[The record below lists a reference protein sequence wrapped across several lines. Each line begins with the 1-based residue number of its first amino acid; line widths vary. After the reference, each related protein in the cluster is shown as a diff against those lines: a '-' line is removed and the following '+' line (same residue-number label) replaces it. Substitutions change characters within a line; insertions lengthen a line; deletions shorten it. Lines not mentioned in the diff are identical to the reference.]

1 MAAGRYLD
9 WLGGRSDRPP
19 AASFHPADR
28 QRGPRSLDQLE
39 LHDAVLV
46 GHDASAP
53 EALDLALTQ
62 PDRVGAVV
70 LFNTY
75 YGHDRALHL
84 PEFMA
89 VMADSNRP
97 GPDHRAHHELLDDER
112 QRLWLLYYQAREM
125 GPDPNDPEGV
135 GAASILPEF
144 FPPALPTVEQGP
156 EIPLTTG

>member
-1 MAAGRYLD
+1 MTTTPTTHMHSVTMSHAGGSLHHRPPGEVPAVVAMHVFPDDHHICDRLIRISMAAGRYLD

-19 AASFHPADR
+19 AGASTRRPPAR
-28 QRGPRSLDQLE
+28 TALDQLE

-62 PDRVGAVV
+62 PDRAGAVV

-89 VMADSNRP
+89 VMADPNRP
-97 GPDHRAHHELLDDER
+97 VRSP
-112 QRLWLLYYQAREM
+112 
-125 GPDPNDPEGV
+125 
-135 GAASILPEF
+135 
-144 FPPALPTVEQGP
+144 
-156 EIPLTTG
+156 